1 MDWLHGPLEDPATA
15 LLAVACA
22 LPAAWIDHRHGRIPN
37 RLTYAFLAAGLAL
50 ALATGGLVELG
61 NSLLGMLAA
70 AVLFLVA
77 FAAGSC
83 GGGDVKLM
91 AALGAILGLPQAV
104 DLTLAAL
111 IVGGILAVI
120 AMVRRLDPMWLVQ
133 TISVFFM
140 LMPAGLKS
148 AVLSLAPAERRSVR
162 FAPAV
167 ALGLFW
173 CLLLPDFTPL
183 ALVR

>member
-1 MDWLHGPLEDPATA
+1 MDWLHAPLQDPATA
-15 LLAVACA
+15 ALAVACA

-37 RLTYAFLAAGLAL
+37 RLTYGFLAAGLVL
-50 ALATGGLVELG
+50 ALVGGGFTALG
-61 NSLLGMLAA
+61 GAVLGMLAA
-70 AVLFLVA
+70 AIVFLVA

-91 AALGAILGLPQAV
+91 AALGAIVGVPEAV

-111 IVGGILAVI
+111 LVGGILAVVSMI
-120 AMVRRLDPMWLVQ
+120 RRLDPAWLMQ

-148 AVLSLAPAERRSVR
+148 AVLSLAPAERHSVR

-167 ALGLFW
+167 AIGLFW
-173 CLLLPDFTPL
+173 CLALPDFTPL